1 MGYYLTNTD
10 DARPSTKHKCVTRKP
25 HGGPKTD
32 WVLSTKYTDQETG
45 LVYYGSRYYS
55 PATGR
60 WISRD
65 PIGEEGGINLWNL
78 VDDDPVS
85 KVDALGHCAI
95 KIHCGPVII
104 KGVILGW
111 HCGVIAPNGVE
122 YGINPSV
129 RYVGDDLWDNDNSA
143 GNNRM
148 VRVSKAAVRL
158 ACIVM
163 GAFTFVS
170 CKEEPQR
177 EKFVLQRI
185 PVEIRAHK
193 PLTVRVTNLS
203 GNGANDVGVRCS
215 SEEWAQLT
223 NGTRAFTARLRSPTD
238 GQVNIGGIDLFSS
251 GTAFMGR
258 LTNTHYMFYLTG
270 QRGSAATIDVQFPCD
285 EIELVHAEVLMCETP
300 ADTEAESLRVGG
312 CIREGG
318 SQRR

>member
-1 MGYYLTNTD
+1 M
-10 DARPSTKHKCVTRKP
+10 
-25 HGGPKTD
+25 
-32 WVLSTKYTDQETG
+32 
-45 LVYYGSRYYS
+45 
-55 PATGR
+55 
-60 WISRD
+60 
-65 PIGEEGGINLWNL
+65 
-78 VDDDPVS
+78 
-85 KVDALGHCAI
+85 
-95 KIHCGPVII
+95 
-104 KGVILGW
+104 
-111 HCGVIAPNGVE
+111 
-122 YGINPSV
+122 
-129 RYVGDDLWDNDNSA
+129 GDDLWDNDNSA

-270 QRGSAATIDVQFPCD
+270 QSGSAATIDVQFPCD
-285 EIELVHAEVLMCETP
+285 EIELVHAEVLMWGVMGSALEI
-300 ADTEAESLRVGG
+300 ANKVDGDS
-312 CIREGG
+312 EGQG
-318 SQRR
+318 TSHVCSEGR